1 MNIKLLC
8 LRKCFYGTGVSS
20 IIEETEHRKNVSNFR
35 KLKKLEKCKKI

>member
-20 IIEETEHRKNVSNFR
+20 IIIEANEHRKKCF
-35 KLKKLEKCKKI
+35 KLSETKKIRKM